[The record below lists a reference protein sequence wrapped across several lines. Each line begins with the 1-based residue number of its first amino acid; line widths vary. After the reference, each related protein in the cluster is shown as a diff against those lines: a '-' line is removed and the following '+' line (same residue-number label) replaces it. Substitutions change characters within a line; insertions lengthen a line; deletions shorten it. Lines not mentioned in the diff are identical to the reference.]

1 MSVLL
6 FFQPLLTAS
15 HSLHQQAKGLKKRKR
30 KAKLKLR
37 KLPLPV
43 MQLKDYFVK
52 LLHFMFIPYVVW
64 FKKKVE
70 NASPVDTERYPLSQS
85 CEVFIDFFISYSQGN
100 KRNCSWANFP
110 RCLSQ
115 VGFPHWTQGQ
125 ARMLSRICVLWF
137 KVWSVLS
144 DALRANMSSYGI
156 QTIH

>member
-1 MSVLL
+1 MSVKVA

-85 CEVFIDFFISYSQGN
+85 CEVFYRFFHFLFSREQEKLLLGQLSSLPEP
-100 KRNCSWANFP
+100 SWIPTLNTRP
-110 RCLSQ
+110 SE
-115 VGFPHWTQGQ
+115 
-125 ARMLSRICVLWF
+125 
-137 KVWSVLS
+137 
-144 DALRANMSSYGI
+144 DAEQDLRTLI
-156 QTIH
+156 